1 MSAKAEEWRGLCE
14 TEHALQLAY
23 ARALRE
29 AGGRRA
35 ERAPA
40 VQEAEQRWSDHQ
52 ELMRRYLRG
61 NPELAAAL

>member
-1 MSAKAEEWRGLCE
+1 MPVKAEEWRRLCE

-23 ARALRE
+23 ARALRQ
-29 AGGRRA
+29 AGGRLA

-40 VQEAEQRWSDHQ
+40 VQEAEQRWSEHQ